1 MANLELLL
9 KREEE
14 AKNRVQNELKK
25 RNKANRAIETRKK
38 IIVGSMV
45 FKLMERD
52 EKLKNYI
59 WMKLANMLNPR
70 DKALFNIDSQ
80 TSKSPT

>member
-25 RNKANRAIETRKK
+25 RNKASRAVETRKK

-45 FKLMERD
+45 LKLMERD
-52 EKLKNYI
+52 ERLKNYI
-59 WMKLANMLNPR
+59 WQKLGNILNQR

-80 TSKSPT
+80 TSNSST